1 MIKTLIDLL
10 SIDEFYGVSK
20 NVDIAKGLYKKP
32 TTFGECKELLIRI
45 YNGWEY

>member
-10 SIDEFYGVSK
+10 SLDEFYGVSK

-32 TTFGECKELLIRI
+32 ETLKEAKELLIRI
-45 YNGWEY
+45 YNG

>member
-10 SIDEFYGVSK
+10 SLDEFYGVSK

-32 TTFGECKELLIRI
+32 ETIKEAKELIIRI
-45 YNGWEY
+45 YNG